1 MDTMEVIKKGKL
13 PSSWSAQCC
22 ELYALRRGLEYLTQ
36 KKGTIYTDSK
46 YAFGVVHTF
55 GKMWEERGLLNA
67 KGKGLICDG
76 LILEIL
82 EALKGPEEISMVHV
96 KGHQRGITFEIRGNS
111 LADKEARD

>member
-1 MDTMEVIKKGKL
+1 MEVIKKGKL

-67 KGKGLICDG
+67 KGKGLICEG
-76 LILEIL
+76 LGNFGSPKRTGRNING
-82 EALKGPEEISMVHV
+82 ACKRTSKGNHL
-96 KGHQRGITFEIRGNS
+96 G
-111 LADKEARD
+111 DKRKQSSR